1 MATNLP
7 EACGLG
13 PAFRVINGKW
23 KGTIL
28 WLCRKQPRRPGELRR
43 LIPDVSEKMLIQH
56 LREMVADGLLD
67 RHDFG
72 EIPPRV
78 EYSVTD
84 LGRELDDVLAPLAH
98 WGLKH
103 ADRLTRDHPMS
114 VVKA

>member
-13 PAFRVINGKW
+13 PAFLVISGKW

-28 WLCRKQPRRPGELRR
+28 WLCRKQPRRYGELRR

-56 LREMVADGLLD
+56 LKEMVADGLLN
-67 RHDFG
+67 REDFG
-72 EIPPRV
+72 EVPPRV
-78 EYSVTD
+78 VYSVTE
-84 LGRELDDVLAPLAH
+84 LGLELDDVLAPLAH

-103 ADRLTRDHPMS
+103 SDRLVRDRPMS
-114 VVKA
+114 MVEA